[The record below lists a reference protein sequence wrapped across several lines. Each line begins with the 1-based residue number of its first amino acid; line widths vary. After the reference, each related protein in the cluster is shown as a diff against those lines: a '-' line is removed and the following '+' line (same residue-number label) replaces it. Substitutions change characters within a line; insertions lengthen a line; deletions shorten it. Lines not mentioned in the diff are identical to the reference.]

1 MTKTKTQKFY
11 GHGKLLLTGEYAVL
25 DGAKALSI
33 PTKFGQ
39 SLEVTSIDDEKANIT
54 WESFTVDNGK
64 WLSYDSSS
72 LQQTEENK
80 MLEKIIAVIKELN
93 PDAFGNQSFQFKT
106 QLEFNR
112 KWGLGSSSTLL
123 YCLSEWANVD
133 PFVLLEK
140 TFGGSGYDLANAG
153 EDRAIFYTKK
163 DNKASWESFDLKL
176 PMQDNLFFIY
186 LGKKKNSREAIAHY
200 RESKSTDAFI
210 QRVSDLGTAFSEAKD
225 LKTIQGVILE
235 HETLLSERLKTPTL
249 NKSIFADLNGAAKS
263 LGGWGGD
270 FVLIATEWNKEEL
283 TKYIKTKE
291 METIFSYEEMVF
303 LSR

>member
-1 MTKTKTQKFY
+1 MKQTKTQTFY

-33 PTKFGQ
+33 PTRFGQ
-39 SLEVTSIDDEKANIT
+39 SLEVTSIADNQKHIS
-54 WESFTVDNGK
+54 WESFTVDNEK
-64 WLSYDSSS
+64 WLSYDSNDS
-72 LQQTEENK
+72 QQADENE
-80 MLEKIIAVIKELN
+80 MLEKILNVIKELN
-93 PDAFGNQSFQFKT
+93 PDAFGNDSFQFKT

-153 EDRAIFYTKK
+153 EDKAIFYTKK
-163 DNKASWESFDLKL
+163 NNKATWETLDLKL
-176 PMQDNLFFIY
+176 PMQENLFFVY

-200 RESKSTDAFI
+200 RETKSTEAFL
-210 QRVSDLGTAFSEAKD
+210 QRISDLGTAFSEAED

-235 HETLLSERLKTPTL
+235 HETYLSERLKTPTL
-249 NKSIFADLNGAAKS
+249 NNSIFADLNGAAKS

-270 FVLIATEWNKEEL
+270 FVLIATEWNKTEL
-283 TKYIKTKE
+283 KKYLKTKE
-291 METIFSYEEMVF
+291 MEIVFSYDEMVF
-303 LSR
+303 H

>member
-1 MTKTKTQKFY
+1 MNKTKAQTFY

-33 PTKFGQ
+33 PTRFGQ
-39 SLEVTSIDDEKANIT
+39 SLEVTSIADNQKHIS
-54 WESFTVDNGK
+54 WESFTVDNEK
-64 WLSYDSSS
+64 WLSYDSNDS
-72 LQQTEENK
+72 QQADENE
-80 MLEKIIAVIKELN
+80 MLEKILNVIKELN
-93 PDAFGNQSFQFKT
+93 PDAFGNDSFQFKT
-106 QLEFNR
+106 HLEFNR
-112 KWGLGSSSTLL
+112 KWGLGSSSSLL

-140 TFGGSGYDLANAG
+140 TFGGSGYDLASAG
-153 EDRAIFYTKK
+153 EDQAIFYTKK
-163 DNKASWESFDLKL
+163 DNKASWEAFDLKL
-176 PMQDNLFFIY
+176 PMQDNLFFVY

-200 RESKSTDAFI
+200 RESKSTDAFL
-210 QRVSDLGTAFSEAKD
+210 QRISDLGTTFSTAKD

-235 HETLLSERLKTPTL
+235 HETILSERLKTPTL

-283 TKYIKTKE
+283 TMYINKKE
-291 METIFSYEEMVF
+291 METIFSYDEMVF
-303 LSR
+303 KK